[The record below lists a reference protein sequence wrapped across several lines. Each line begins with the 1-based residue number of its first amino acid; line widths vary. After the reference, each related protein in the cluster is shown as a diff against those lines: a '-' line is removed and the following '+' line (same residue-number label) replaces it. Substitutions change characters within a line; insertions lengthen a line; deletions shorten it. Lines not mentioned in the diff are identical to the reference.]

1 VAAPRLQSCLDKHA
15 KEGCGDQP
23 IPHCCADCHDKCT
36 QADIH
41 AIMVRSAYNCLDKHV
56 KEGRGDQTCIL
67 WEGNEPGADK
77 ALTYKEVLEETCRLV
92 RFGY

>member
-1 VAAPRLQSCLDKHA
+1 
-15 KEGCGDQP
+15 
-23 IPHCCADCHDKCT
+23 
-36 QADIH
+36 
-41 AIMVRSAYNCLDKHV
+41 MVRSAYNCLDKHV